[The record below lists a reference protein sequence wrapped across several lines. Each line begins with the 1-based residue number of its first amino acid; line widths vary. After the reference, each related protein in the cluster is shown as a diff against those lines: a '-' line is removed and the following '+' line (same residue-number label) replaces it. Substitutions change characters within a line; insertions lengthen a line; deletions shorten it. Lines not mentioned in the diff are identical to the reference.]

1 MRNVFEMLLHWIVH
15 NDANI
20 IFKFDVQQ
28 SWRARRVYLYAKDN
42 F

>member
-1 MRNVFEMLLHWIVH
+1 MRNVLEMLLHWIFH

-28 SWRARRVYLYAKDN
+28 SCSARRAYLYAKDN